1 MADPAEWDIW
11 GTARSGLSR
20 VLGGSQVGP
29 DMAGF
34 WDPKEENKEI
44 IMLHAECDAQNINCN
59 RNSHCA

>member
-34 WDPKEENKEI
+34 WDAKGEHKEI
-44 IMLHAECDAQNINCN
+44 IMLHAQNCN

>member
-20 VLGGSQVGP
+20 VRGGSQVGP

-34 WDPKEENKEI
+34 RDRKQEGKYFCHAVLIVKFFCEI
-44 IMLHAECDAQNINCN
+44 TAACV
-59 RNSHCA
+59 